1 MKLFSVDE
9 RVLVADDF
17 FWAAGASGTVAK
29 APPEVTM
36 LSGPWDN
43 DGLTRQ
49 ERSALGENTVH
60 WVWFDEPQ
68 FDADGDGPYRGGQIW
83 VSALRPLQSESN

>member
-1 MKLFSVDE
+1 MSEQFSAGD
-9 RVLVADDF
+9 RVIVSSDF
-17 FWAAGASGTVAK
+17 FWAAGATGK
-29 APPEVTM
+29 IGKPPEAIVG

-49 ERSALGENTVH
+49 ERSALGVHTVYF
-60 WVWFDEPQ
+60 VYFDEPQ

-83 VSALRPLQSESN
+83 ASALRISP